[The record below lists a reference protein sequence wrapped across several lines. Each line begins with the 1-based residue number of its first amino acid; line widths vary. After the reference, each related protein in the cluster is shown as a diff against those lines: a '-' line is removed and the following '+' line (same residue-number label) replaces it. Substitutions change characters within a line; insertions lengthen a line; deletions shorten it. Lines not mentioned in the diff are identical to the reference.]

1 MTRKDRLLSRQ
12 VNGDLEMET
21 TKVSIDKRFGVQFI
35 GNYEFRQITQ
45 GEYERVL
52 VSYMDAA
59 GKVPKTD
66 ILKVNRE
73 CLWMSLVSQPASK
86 PLFKDL
92 MVQGR
97 LPYGLSLRLQEVYDN
112 VNGIEMDE
120 QRFLSSPSEESSPT
134 LDSQSSSFVSDSDG
148 QKPSTMPQTDKQS

>member
-1 MTRKDRLLSRQ
+1 MYTEKIRI
-12 VNGDLEMET
+12 NE
-21 TKVSIDKRFGVQFI
+21 RFGEQFV
-35 GNYEFRQITQ
+35 GDYEFRQITQ

-92 MVQGR
+92 IVKGA
-97 LPYGLSLRLQEVYDN
+97 
-112 VNGIEMDE
+112 
-120 QRFLSSPSEESSPT
+120 SPT
-134 LDSQSSSFVSDSDG
+134 VLA
-148 QKPSTMPQTDKQS
+148 

>member
-1 MTRKDRLLSRQ
+1 MYTEKIKI
-12 VNGDLEMET
+12 NE
-21 TKVSIDKRFGVQFI
+21 RFGEQFV

-59 GKVPKTD
+59 GKVPKQD

-73 CLWMSLVSQPASK
+73 CLWMALVSQPASK

-92 MVQGR
+92 IVQGR
-97 LPYGLSLRLQEVYDN
+97 LPYGLSLKLQEIYDK
-112 VNGIEMDE
+112 VNGIDIEE
-120 QRFLSSPSEESSPT
+120 QRFLSSPSDESSPT
-134 LDSQSSSFVSDSDG
+134 PDSPSSSCVNDSDG
-148 QKPSTMPQTDKQS
+148 QSKSTTPQAGRQ